1 MCMPKNLKI
10 LLPVG
15 FFYPAENGGPAL
27 TLYWIAKSLVK
38 LNVEVTVITTANGI
52 EGDLVTN
59 NQWLETEAG
68 KVMYLETGNPN
79 YSLRYI
85 FFALNNFK
93 NKDIVVI
100 TSMFA
105 LSSLLFVVYG
115 RALNKKIIISPRGEL
130 DPNALVYR
138 QLIKK
143 IIIVIY
149 NLLPSQN
156 IHYHVTS
163 DMEYCYF
170 RKSINSKFRV
180 KIIPNYISL
189 PEKVVRSPKV
199 DYLLYIGRFHAKKAI
214 ENLIFAVSN
223 SNMFRNSK
231 FQLLLAGNNKNA
243 YGKEMIKIVNNL
255 NLHHK
260 IKFIGEIKKNE
271 KEELYANAYVTIVP
285 SHTENFGN
293 VVIES
298 LSQST
303 PVIAST
309 GTPWKQLN
317 DHRIGSW
324 VCNEPEFL
332 RKSIEEIIELDAIEY
347 CEMRKRCRPFVEKE
361 FDIKKGVHKWI
372 ELFESLLLK

>member
-1 MCMPKNLKI
+1 MCMAKKLKI

-27 TLYWIAKSLVK
+27 TLYWITKSLVK

-52 EGDLVTN
+52 TDAVIP
-59 NQWLETEAG
+59 NQWSETEAG

-85 FFALNNFK
+85 FCTLNNFK

-105 LSSLLFVVYG
+105 LSSFIFVIF
-115 RALNKKIIISPRGEL
+115 AKILNKKIIISPRGEL
-130 DPNALVYR
+130 DTNALFYR
-138 QLIKK
+138 KLLKK
-143 IIIVIY
+143 IIIFIY
-149 NLLPSQN
+149 NLLPSKN
-156 IHYHVTS
+156 IYYHVTS
-163 DMEYCYF
+163 EMEYCYF

-180 KIIPNYISL
+180 KIIPNYMSL

-199 DYLLYIGRFHAKKAI
+199 DYILYIGRFHAKKAI

-223 SNMFRNSK
+223 SNMFRNSE
-231 FQLLLAGNNKNA
+231 FQLVLAGNNKNA
-243 YGKEMIKIVNNL
+243 YGKEMIKIANNL
-255 NLHHK
+255 NLEHK
-260 IKFIGEIKKNE
+260 LKFIGEVKKKE
-271 KEELYANAYVTIVP
+271 KEELYGNAYVTIVP

-317 DHRIGSW
+317 DYRVGAW
-324 VCNEPEFL
+324 VCNEPEFI
-332 RKSIEEIIELDAIEY
+332 KTAIEEIIKLDPIEY

-361 FDIKKGVHKWI
+361 YDIKKGVDKWI